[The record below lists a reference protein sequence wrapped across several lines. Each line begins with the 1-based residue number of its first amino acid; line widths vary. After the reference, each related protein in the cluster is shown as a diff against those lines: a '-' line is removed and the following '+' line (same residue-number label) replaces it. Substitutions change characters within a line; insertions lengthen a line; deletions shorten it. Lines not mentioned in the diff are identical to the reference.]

1 MEENLTIIKPLGYCK
16 KCTVITRNN
25 INAILKKTLSWLTKD
40 NSNTTKIK

>member
-16 KCTVITRNN
+16 KCTVITMDN

>member
-1 MEENLTIIKPLGYCK
+1 MWEKSTIIKPLGYCK
-16 KCTVITRNN
+16 KCTVITMDN